1 MQFQRLTFVA
11 VALFF
16 GGCFI
21 GGCTS
26 ESSNG
31 SNSDTG
37 SSSEIS
43 PQQDSLIVE
52 GDLTAS
58 ELDSFRI
65 RRAFQSSAKNFNE
78 AFRNGNFD
86 EFLNYLH
93 PSIVAAN
100 GGRSSFKN
108 RLKEI
113 YNANDTAR
121 YRQTLIG
128 PVSQMIGV
136 RDPKGNLTGWY
147 CTMPVRR
154 WLKGA
159 PEQEF
164 QLQWLGGQ
172 TLNAGKNCY
181 FIDITQIEK
190 EKIYQIM
197 PDFRYLLENQTR

>member
-11 VALFF
+11 AAFFF
-16 GGCFI
+16 GGCFF
-21 GGCTS
+21 GGC
-26 ESSNG
+26 SSDSTQG

-37 SSSEIS
+37 SATAVTPSK
-43 PQQDSLIVE
+43 DSLIVE

-65 RRAFQSSAKNFNE
+65 RRAFQISAKNFND
-78 AFRNGNFD
+78 AFRRGNFD

-100 GGRSSFKN
+100 GGRAAFKG
-108 RLKEI
+108 RLQEI
-113 YNANDTAR
+113 YNANDTAL

-154 WLKGA
+154 WLKEA
-159 PEQEF
+159 PDQEF

-172 TLNAGKNCY
+172 TVNAGKNCY

-197 PDFRYLLENQTR
+197 PDFRFLLENQTR

>member
-11 VALFF
+11 AALFF
-16 GGCFI
+16 GGCFF

-26 ESSNG
+26 DSTKG
-31 SNSDTG
+31 SNSDSG
-37 SSSEIS
+37 SATAVTPSK
-43 PQQDSLIVE
+43 DSLIVE
-52 GDLTAS
+52 GDLTAN

-65 RRAFQSSAKNFNE
+65 RRAFQTSAKNFND
-78 AFRNGNFD
+78 AFRQGNFD

-100 GGRSSFKN
+100 GGRTAFKG
-108 RLKEI
+108 RLQEI
-113 YNANDTAR
+113 YNANDTAM

-159 PEQEF
+159 PDQEF

-172 TLNAGKNCY
+172 TVNGGKNCY

-197 PDFRYLLENQTR
+197 PDFRFLLENQTP